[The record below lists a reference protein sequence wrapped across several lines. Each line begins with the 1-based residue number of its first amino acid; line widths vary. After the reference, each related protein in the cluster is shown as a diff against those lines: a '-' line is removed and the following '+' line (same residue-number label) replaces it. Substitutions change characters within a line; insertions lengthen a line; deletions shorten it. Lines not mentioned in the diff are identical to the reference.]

1 MGNIYSRI
9 MNVSS
14 LFIPKLPLFGM
25 WESQSPIFLATYHR
39 RWKSHI
45 PTSIPDLPQLT
56 PLSYSAHSRC
66 LRKANRSL
74 GGWSGGRRS

>member
-14 LFIPKLPLFGM
+14 LFIPKLPVFGM

-39 RWKSHI
+39 RGKATFPRVFQI
-45 PTSIPDLPQLT
+45 Y
-56 PLSYSAHSRC
+56 LS
-66 LRKANRSL
+66 
-74 GGWSGGRRS
+74 